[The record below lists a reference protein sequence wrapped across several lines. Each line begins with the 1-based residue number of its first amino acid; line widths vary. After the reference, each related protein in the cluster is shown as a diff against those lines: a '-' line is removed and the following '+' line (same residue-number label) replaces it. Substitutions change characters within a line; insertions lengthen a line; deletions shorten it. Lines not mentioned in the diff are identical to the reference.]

1 MTLMRIVLSVLLV
14 LPLTLG
20 PTRAADPDLAA
31 SYYHF
36 TLARAYSQDK
46 RYSDAL
52 EEFKKAIALNPTSS
66 ELRVQ
71 HALTLY
77 EATYIRE
84 FVEECQ
90 KAIEI
95 DPQDP
100 APHFLL
106 GRYYFTYRDGNQ
118 TNLMDKAAAE
128 FERVIELDPNHVM
141 ALDFLSRL
149 FFMKEQWGKAAET
162 LDRLTDLNPG
172 YAHAHYLRA
181 FALVRMDRPEEAI
194 AILERAVSYQA
205 ADVDHFKL
213 LGGLYLQQREV
224 PKAIQALGRAVEMD
238 RRGEDPSLRLEL
250 AKALKA
256 GRRIPEA
263 VELLTAVIAN
273 RDELEFEATFEL
285 AEGYR
290 LMGRRAEATER
301 YQRLLEMKQVEAFR
315 PMIQNRLALVY
326 QEARQYDKAIEL
338 LRQVAEAEPDKVES
352 NLSLVYALKEGGR
365 YEEALVLA
373 DRLLARWPNDT
384 YVTVAKSQILGAMG
398 QTQKGIELLKESG
411 FKQEDPEPFI
421 LAASQLFIDD
431 KKYDDAEKIVKQ
443 GLAKRP
449 ESESMYFQLGAIYER
464 QEKYRVAE
472 ENFKRVL
479 DKNPSHAGVLNYLG
493 YMLADRG
500 VRLDEALGYIQKA
513 VELDPYNGAYLDSL
527 GWAYFKLKQYEP
539 AERYLRQAA
548 ELNDSDP
555 TILEHLGDLYEKL
568 GRFAE
573 AGEYYEKSMAV
584 SKEKEERKRVQSKLT
599 SVKKELS
606 ERRR

>member
-1 MTLMRIVLSVLLV
+1 MTVMRIVLVGLLFFPS
-14 LPLTLG
+14 LLG
-20 PTRAADPDLAA
+20 VALAAEPELAA

-36 TLARAYSQDK
+36 TLARAYAQDK

-52 EEFKKAIALNPTSS
+52 EEFKKAIALNPDNA

-90 KAIEI
+90 KAIEL

-128 FERVIELDPNHVM
+128 FQRVIELDPNHVM

-149 FFMKEQWGKAAET
+149 LFMKEQWGTAVET
-162 LDRLTDLNPG
+162 LGRLTDLNPG

-181 FALVRMDRPEEAI
+181 FALVRMERPEEAI
-194 AILERAVSYQA
+194 AVLERAVEYQA
-205 ADVDHFKL
+205 VDVDHFKL

-224 PKAIQALGRAVEMD
+224 AKAVEALSKAVEMD
-238 RRGEDPSLRLEL
+238 RRGEDPGLRLEL

-256 GRRIPEA
+256 DRRLPEA
-263 VELLTAVIAN
+263 VELLTAVIAS
-273 RDELEFEATFEL
+273 RDELEFEAGFEL
-285 AEGYR
+285 AEAYR
-290 LMGRRAEATER
+290 LMGRRPEAIER
-301 YQRLLEMKQVEAFR
+301 YQRLLEMKQAETFR
-315 PMIQNRLALVY
+315 PIIQTRLALVY
-326 QEARQYDKAIEL
+326 QEAKQFDKAIEL
-338 LRQVAEAEPDKVES
+338 LQSVSDADPDKIEN
-352 NLSLVYALKEGGR
+352 NLTLVYALKESGR
-365 YEEALVLA
+365 HAEALALV
-373 DRLLARWPNDT
+373 DRLLAKSPNDT
-384 YVTVAKSQILGAMG
+384 YVTLAKGQVLGAMG
-398 QTQKGIELLKESG
+398 QTQKGVELLKESG
-411 FKQEDPEPFI
+411 FKQDDPEPFV

-431 KKYDDAEKIVKQ
+431 KKYDDAEKLVKQ

-479 DKNPSHAGVLNYLG
+479 EKNPQHAGVLNYLG

-500 VRLDEALGYIQKA
+500 VRLEEALGYIQKA

-527 GWAYFKLKQYEP
+527 GWVYFRLKQYEP
-539 AERYLRQAA
+539 AERYLKRAA
-548 ELNDSDP
+548 ELNDGDP
-555 TILEHLGDLYEKL
+555 TILEHLGDLYQKL

-573 AGEYYEKSMAV
+573 AGEYYEKSVAI

-606 ERRR
+606 ERRQ